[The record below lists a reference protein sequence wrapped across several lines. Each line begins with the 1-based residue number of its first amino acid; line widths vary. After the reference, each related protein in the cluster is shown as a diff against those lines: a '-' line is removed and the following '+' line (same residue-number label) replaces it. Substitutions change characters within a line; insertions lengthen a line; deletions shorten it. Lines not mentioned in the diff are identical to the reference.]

1 MFAKFFKNI
10 RSDQSRDEPLR
21 WIVLDVETT
30 GLDPESDRLLAIAAI
45 AIQIG
50 QGFTKPAIILGD
62 SYEAVIKQDL
72 ASDRDNILIHHIG
85 VGAQESGSPA
95 NEVLEQFRQWVG
107 DAPLLAF
114 HAPFDMG
121 MINRAYQ
128 YYGLAPLNNEWI
140 DIEPLAAIT
149 GGHPKAKA
157 LDDWLHFFGL
167 ECAVRHQAASDALA
181 TCELLLRLWGGIK
194 KEVSSFQELKNLAK
208 QGAWIPRV

>member
-85 VGAQESGSPA
+85 V
-95 NEVLEQFRQWVG
+95 
-107 DAPLLAF
+107 
-114 HAPFDMG
+114 
-121 MINRAYQ
+121 
-128 YYGLAPLNNEWI
+128 
-140 DIEPLAAIT
+140 
-149 GGHPKAKA
+149 
-157 LDDWLHFFGL
+157 
-167 ECAVRHQAASDALA
+167 
-181 TCELLLRLWGGIK
+181 
-194 KEVSSFQELKNLAK
+194 
-208 QGAWIPRV
+208 